1 MKELTPVEA
10 KVMRGIIAREHRKA
24 AAERRGAAGEAP
36 PPPPD
41 RPPAWQPK
49 AKVPAISAAEK
60 KRQRERAAFETERH
74 AVWAKRHPALAA
86 EERALRKAS
95 AQAVERYGHKAG
107 GTAQTF
113 AHVNRPREGAIAR
126 LYRTGAIDQFE
137 LAAAEEILA
146 VYERIAADVTV
157 SVASMETRVDVSR
170 HGDAFFESL
179 TRVRMEVA
187 YGRWRA
193 ALLNDAAMV
202 LDVVVHGVGLV
213 EAARRHGMSNRR
225 AKGRLIDALGRWLR
239 AYSEARQEVDPATL
253 AAAQAGVL

>member
-10 KVMRGIIAREHRKA
+10 KLMRGIIAGKHRKA
-24 AAERRGAAGEAP
+24 TAERRGAAGEAP
-36 PPPPD
+36 APPD
-41 RPPAWQPK
+41 RPAAWQPK

-60 KRQRERAAFETERH
+60 KRRRERAAFETERRV
-74 AVWAKRHPALAA
+74 AWAKRHPALAA
-86 EERALRKAS
+86 EERALRKAT
-95 AQAVERYGHKAG
+95 AEAIDRYGHKAG

-193 ALLNDAAMV
+193 ALLGDAAMV
-202 LDVVVHGVGLV
+202 LDIVVHGVGLV

>member
-10 KVMRGIIAREHRKA
+10 KVMRGIIAREHRRA
-24 AAERRGAAGEAP
+24 AAERRSAAGEAP
-36 PPPPD
+36 PPPD
-41 RPPAWQPK
+41 RPAAWQPK
-49 AKVPAISAAEK
+49 AKLTIISAAEK
-60 KRQRERAAFETERH
+60 KRLRERAAFEAERR
-74 AVWAKRHPALAA
+74 AAWAKRHPALAA

-107 GTAQTF
+107 GTPQTF

-170 HGDAFFESL
+170 YGDAFFESL

-202 LDVVVHGVGLV
+202 LEIVVHGVGLV
-213 EAARRHGMSNRR
+213 AAARQHGMSTRR
-225 AKGRLIDALGRWLR
+225 AKGRLIHALGLWLS
-239 AYSEARQEVDPATL
+239 AYSEARNEVDPATL

>member
-24 AAERRGAAGEAP
+24 RGERETGTVVMVAP
-36 PPPPD
+36 PET
-41 RPPAWQPK
+41 PARWQPK
-49 AKVPAISAAEK
+49 PKPPVISAAEK
-60 KRQRERAAFETERH
+60 KRRLERAAVEAERRS
-74 AVWAKRHPALAA
+74 AWAKRHPEKAA
-86 EERALRKAS
+86 EERALRKAN
-95 AQAVERYGHKAG
+95 AAAIERFGHKAG

-187 YGRWRA
+187 YGHWRA
-193 ALLNDAAMV
+193 ALLGDAAMV
-202 LDVVVHGVGLV
+202 LDIIVHGVGLV
-213 EAARRHGMSNRR
+213 EAARRHAMSSRR
-225 AKGRLIDALGRWLR
+225 AKGKLINALGLWLR
-239 AYSEARQEVDPATL
+239 AYSEARSEVDPATL

>member
-24 AAERRGAAGEAP
+24 RSQRAGSDPAAVASSIKPVSR
-36 PPPPD
+36 
-41 RPPAWQPK
+41 QPK
-49 AKVPAISAAEK
+49 VKPPAISAAE
-60 KRQRERAAFETERH
+60 RQRRKQEADRAAERH
-74 AVWAKRHPALAA
+74 RKWAERHPALAA
-86 EERALRKAS
+86 KERALRKAGID
-95 AQAVERYGHKAG
+95 ALKRFGHKAG

-126 LYRTGAIDQFE
+126 LYRTGAIDSHE

-187 YGRWRA
+187 YGHWRA
-193 ALLNDAAMV
+193 ALLGDAAMV
-202 LDVVVHGVGLV
+202 LDIIVHGVGLV
-213 EAARRHGMSNRR
+213 EAARRHAMSNRR
-225 AKGRLIDALGRWLR
+225 AKGRLINALDLWLR
-239 AYSEARQEVDPATL
+239 AYSEARNEVDPATL